1 VVAGSRSSTS
11 AETKD
16 MEFIKPG
23 RQFDFMSKRWYFI
36 GFSALLLVLSVF
48 SFFKP
53 GPQIGTDFKGGTEL
67 EVAFKTDID
76 PSEVRTAVESL
87 GFTGAD
93 VIRVRDSGAVN
104 TNRFLIRVQDV
115 TVLTDQQKQVI
126 QDKLCH
132 VNEGVQPSGDFE
144 TRCPENVRASEVKF
158 SPGGDKISMRYETAP
173 DLPAIKAQFSG
184 ISGVE
189 LREGQ
194 NNPILVSPRD
204 HKVEAQLKSRG
215 DQLLDGLRNKLG
227 ADKVPDRAL
236 RVEWIGPKA
245 GAQLRDAAI
254 TSVVISIVFIM
265 AYIAFRF
272 DLRFAPGGIVALIH
286 DVGIALGAMIITH
299 REITLS
305 TVAALLTIVGY
316 SINDTVI
323 VYDRIRE
330 NLTKHRNMTFSEI
343 INLSISEML
352 GRTIIT
358 SGVTSL
364 SMLAFLI
371 WGTGA
376 IKDFA
381 FAMLVG
387 FVVGTYSSIYVAAP
401 ITEWIDR
408 KFFGGQTSAP
418 RKKVNRTKA
427 IKRADAVV

>member
-1 VVAGSRSSTS
+1 
-11 AETKD
+11 

-23 RQFDFMSKRWYFI
+23 QQFDFMSKRWLFI
-36 GFSALLLVLSVF
+36 GVSAILLLLSAL
-48 SFFKP
+48 SFIKP
-53 GPQIGTDFKGGTEL
+53 GPQLGTDFKGGTEL
-67 EVAFKTDID
+67 EVAFTGNVEAGDI
-76 PSEVRTAVESL
+76 RGAVEAL
-87 GFTGAD
+87 GFSGAD
-93 VIRVRDSGAVN
+93 VIRVKDAGSENA
-104 TNRFLIRVQDV
+104 NRYLIRVQEV

-132 VNEGVQPSGDFE
+132 VGETATPPADFE
-144 TRCPENVRASEVKF
+144 TRCPQNVRATEIKF
-158 SPGGDKISMRYETAP
+158 SPGGDKISMRYEAEP
-173 DLPAIKAQFSG
+173 DLAAIKVQLASVSG
-184 ISGVE
+184 LE

-194 NNPILVSPRD
+194 NNPVIVSARD

-215 DQLLDGLRNKLG
+215 DQLLDGLRSKLG
-227 ADKVPDRAL
+227 SDKVPARAL
-236 RVEWIGPKA
+236 RTEWIGPKA

-272 DLRFAPGGIVALIH
+272 DLRFAPGGIIALVH
-286 DVGIALGAMIITH
+286 DVGIALGAMIFTH

-330 NLTKHRNMTFSEI
+330 NLTKHRNMTFPEI
-343 INLSISEML
+343 INLSVSEML

-371 WGTGA
+371 WGTGV

-381 FAMLVG
+381 FALLVG
-387 FVVGTYSSIYVAAP
+387 IVVGTYSSIYVAAP

-408 KFFGGQTSAP
+408 RFFGGQTAAP
-418 RKKVNRTKA
+418 RKKVSRTKA
-427 IKRADAVV
+427 VKRADAVV

>member
-1 VVAGSRSSTS
+1 
-11 AETKD
+11 

-23 RQFDFMSKRWYFI
+23 RQFDFMGKRWLFM
-36 GFSALLLVLSVF
+36 GVSGLLLLLSAI
-48 SFFKP
+48 FFYKP
-53 GPQIGTDFKGGTEL
+53 GPELGTDFKGGTEL

-76 PSEVRTAVESL
+76 AGVIRDTVSSL

-93 VIRVRDSGAVN
+93 VIRVRDSGAERA
-104 TNRFLIRVQDV
+104 NRFLIRVQDI
-115 TVLTDQQKQVI
+115 TVLSDQQKTII

-132 VNEGVQPSGDFE
+132 VSEGATAPADFS

-173 DLPAIKAQFSG
+173 DLAAIKAQLAG
-184 ISGVE
+184 VTGVE

-194 NNPILVSPRD
+194 NNPVIVSARD
-204 HKVEAQLKSRG
+204 NKVEAQLKSRG
-215 DQLLDGLRNKLG
+215 DQLLDGLRSKLG
-227 ADKVPDRAL
+227 SDKVPSQAL

-254 TSVVISIVFIM
+254 TSIIISIVFIM

-272 DLRFAPGGIVALIH
+272 DLRFAPGGIIALIH

-330 NLTKHRNMTFSEI
+330 NLAKHRNMSFPAI
-343 INLSISEML
+343 INLSVSEML

-364 SMLAFLI
+364 SMLAFLV
-371 WGTGA
+371 WGTGT

-381 FAMLVG
+381 FTFLVG
-387 FVVGTYSSIYVAAP
+387 VVVGTYSSIYVAAP
-401 ITEWIDR
+401 VTEWIDR
-408 KFFGGQTSAP
+408 KFFGGQTAAP
-418 RKKVNRTKA
+418 RKKVTRTKA

>member
-1 VVAGSRSSTS
+1 
-11 AETKD
+11 

-23 RQFDFMSKRWYFI
+23 QQFDFMGKRWLFI
-36 GFSALLLVLSVF
+36 GLSAFLLLLSAL
-48 SFFKP
+48 SFIKP
-53 GPQIGTDFKGGTEL
+53 GPELGTDFKGGTEL
-67 EVAFKTDID
+67 EVAFKTSVDAGD
-76 PSEVRTAVESL
+76 VRQTVESL

-93 VIRVRDSGAVN
+93 VIRVRDTGAEN
-104 TNRFLIRVQDV
+104 SNRFLIRVQDV
-115 TVLTDQQKQVI
+115 TVLTDQQKTVI

-132 VNEGVQPSGDFE
+132 LPEGVEPKGDFA
-144 TRCPENVRASEVKF
+144 TRCPEATRASEVKF
-158 SPGGDKISMRYETAP
+158 SPGGDKISMRYESAP
-173 DLPAIKAQFSG
+173 DIVAIKAQLAG
-184 ISGVE
+184 ISGLE
-189 LREGQ
+189 LRAGE
-194 NNPILVSPRD
+194 NNPVEINKRD
-204 HKVEAQLKSRG
+204 HKVEAYLKSRG

-254 TSVVISIVFIM
+254 TSIVISIVFIM

-272 DLRFAPGGIVALIH
+272 DLRFAPGGIIALVH
-286 DVGIALGAMIITH
+286 DVGIALGAMILTH

-330 NLTKHRNMTFSEI
+330 NLTKHRNMTFPEI
-343 INLSISEML
+343 INLSVSEML

-364 SMLAFLI
+364 SMLAFLVY
-371 WGTGA
+371 GTGL

-381 FAMLVG
+381 FTFLVG
-387 FVVGTYSSIYVAAP
+387 VVVGTYSSIYVAAP

-408 KFFGGQTSAP
+408 RFFGGQTAAP
-418 RKKVNRTKA
+418 RKKVTRTKA
-427 IKRADAVV
+427 VKRADAVV